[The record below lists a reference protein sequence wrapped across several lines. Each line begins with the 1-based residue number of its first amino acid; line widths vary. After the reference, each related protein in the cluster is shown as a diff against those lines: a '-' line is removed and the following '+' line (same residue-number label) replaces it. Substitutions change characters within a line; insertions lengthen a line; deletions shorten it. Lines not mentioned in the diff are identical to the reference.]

1 MMRRSNPIKGS
12 KQLSSAPRPYRSL
25 FSLPL
30 VVFFAGTTYD
40 CENLLLGA
48 KLLAQ
53 KKNRGPI
60 TMQQYSIHKTGKQYV
75 VRAEKD
81 LLICESR
88 REAEHIIHDVA
99 NSAETSVSRPG
110 ALVSRVAVKESPCS
124 NADVLAKAVLDIK
137 LILDIE
143 KALGDALDFERPRN
157 PRQVQ
162 DQISTVLDK
171 ADAVGAAKRIQA
183 GFRGL
188 KVVK

>member
-1 MMRRSNPIKGS
+1 M
-12 KQLSSAPRPYRSL
+12 
-25 FSLPL
+25 
-30 VVFFAGTTYD
+30 
-40 CENLLLGA
+40 
-48 KLLAQ
+48 
-53 KKNRGPI
+53 
-60 TMQQYSIHKTGKQYV
+60 
-75 VRAEKD
+75 RAEKD

-88 REAEHIIHDVA
+88 CEAEHIIYDVA
-99 NSAETSVSRPG
+99 NSAETSVSWPG
-110 ALVSRVAVKESPCS
+110 SLVSRVAVKEPPCS